1 MNKDEK
7 PDIKQQLQSVITK
20 SSKLRK
26 YTWLALIVLVALL
39 YGYVI
44 IKINGFL
51 SATPSS
57 SAIASNLKTSVSP
70 AINQNVVNQLNQ
82 LQNNSVSVQALFN
95 QARSNPFQ

>member
-39 YGYVI
+39 YGYVL

-70 AINQNVVNQLNQ
+70 VINQNVVNQLNQ

>member
-7 PDIKQQLQSVITK
+7 PNVKQQLQAVIAK
-20 SSKLRK
+20 SSGLRK
-26 YTWLALIVLVALL
+26 YSWLALIVLVALL

-44 IKINGFL
+44 MKVNSFL

-57 SAIASNLKTSVSP
+57 SAVASNLKTSASP
-70 AINQNVVNQLNQ
+70 VINQNVVNQLNQ
-82 LQNNSVSVQALFN
+82 LQNNSVSVQALFD